1 MNNKKPYNRV
11 DRVGSQILDILSSI
25 LIKYIDLSNLGF
37 ITFTYVRISPDLRN
51 AKVFYSVLDSKKT
64 DEEIN
69 IAINQKRKA
78 FKKYMGPQLQ
88 LKSTP
93 DLRFYRDESILY
105 EDKINQ
111 MLLQLNI
118 TEEKD
123 DS

>member
-105 EDKINQ
+105 EDKINH

>member
-1 MNNKKPYNRV
+1 LNNKKPYNRV

-105 EDKINQ
+105 EDKINH

>member
-11 DRVGSQILDILSSI
+11 DRVGNQILDILSSI

-37 ITFTYVRISPDLRN
+37 ITFTYVRVSPDLKN
-51 AKVFYSVLDSKKT
+51 AKVFYSILDSKKT

-93 DLRFYRDESILY
+93 DLRFFRDESILY
-105 EDKINQ
+105 ENKINQ
-111 MLLQLNI
+111 MLLKLNI
-118 TEEKD
+118 SEDKD

>member
-1 MNNKKPYNRV
+1 LNNKKPYNRV
-11 DRVGSQILDILSSI
+11 DRVGNQILDILSSI

-37 ITFTYVRISPDLRN
+37 ITFTYVRVSPDLKN
-51 AKVFYSVLDSKKT
+51 AKVFYSILDSKKT

-105 EDKINQ
+105 ENKINQ
-111 MLLQLNI
+111 MLLKLNI
-118 TEEKD
+118 SEDKD